1 MLNSRMPI
9 SEKHLW
15 PLSRLDEALEFLA
28 HRYGVATK
36 PVSMP
41 AFPAELASNHAQ
53 FGRWLE
59 TTAGVLELEA
69 EPVSTNYSEAENL
82 ISRAAPALFRVTVD
96 DKPLLLVLVGCR
108 RGKIAVLGADRVVY
122 RLPAEEIRTLLCEP
136 LEAPLLPEIDALLDE
151 AEVPA
156 QNRSQARRAI
166 LCERLS
172 DAWIGNCWLVHPP
185 LSQKLSQQA
194 RATGL
199 PSRFV
204 LFLLSYFAYYTLWIL
219 SWWLVGKGALEGR
232 LDPGWLIAWLLLLL
246 TLIPF
251 RALVTWF
258 EGLVAIKIGAII
270 KQKLLFGALQLDP
283 DKIRHQGAGQLFS
296 RVAES
301 EALETLSLN
310 GGFTG
315 LLAIIELVLA
325 ILVLAAGPARFI
337 HIVSLLI
344 WTGFIFLLGWHFLRA
359 RERWTNSRLSIT
371 HDLVERMV
379 GHRTRIVQEPSE
391 RWHEA
396 EDKELES
403 YLERCISM
411 DRKGVVPMALAARG
425 WMVIGLLGLA
435 PSFIGGQ
442 NSPAL
447 LAVGLGGIL
456 LAYRA
461 LLKLT
466 SSLSLLAG
474 AVIAWKQLATFFHA
488 AAKSPSTRTFAA
500 LLAADG
506 ESRNGRE
513 MLVNAKDLYFRYR
526 ENRKPVLDGY
536 NLQIDRGERLLVQG
550 PSGGGKSTLASLLT
564 GLRQPNSGLLLLDGL
579 DWQTLGAEG
588 WRQRI
593 VAAPQFHENHVLA
606 GTFAFNLLMGKR
618 WPPSAE
624 DLQKAEALCYEL
636 GLGELLQR
644 MPAGLMQMVGETGWQ
659 LSHGERSR
667 LYIARALLQGADL
680 IILDESF
687 AALDPENLQM
697 AMQCAINRAATLMV
711 IAHP

>member
-1 MLNSRMPI
+1 MTNP
-9 SEKHLW
+9 EKHLW
-15 PLSRLDEALEFLA
+15 PLARMDEVLEILA
-28 HRYGVATK
+28 QRFGLVTK

-41 AFPAELASNHAQ
+41 AFSEELANDRAQ

-59 TTAGVLELEA
+59 TTASVLELEA
-69 EPVSTNYSEAENL
+69 EPISTSYSEVENF
-82 ISRAAPALFRVTVD
+82 INRAAPALFYLTVD
-96 DKPLLLVLVGCR
+96 DHPFLLVLVGCR
-108 RGKIAVLGADRVVY
+108 RRKVAVLGIDRVVY
-122 RLPAEEIRTLLCEP
+122 HLAAEEIRTLLCEP
-136 LEAPLLPEIDALLDE
+136 HETPLLPEIESLLAE

-156 QNRSQARRAI
+156 QNRSKARQVI
-166 LCERLS
+166 LRERLS
-172 DAWIGNCWLVHPP
+172 ETWIGNCWLVHPP
-185 LSQKLSQQA
+185 LSQNLAQQA

-199 PSRFV
+199 PGRFA
-204 LFLLSYFAYYTLWIL
+204 LFLFSYLVYYTLWIL
-219 SWWLVGKGALEGR
+219 SWWLVGKGALAGR

-246 TLIPF
+246 TLIPC
-251 RALVTWF
+251 RALVTRL
-258 EGLVAIKIGAII
+258 EGLVSTNLGALI

-315 LLAIIELVLA
+315 LLAIIELFLA
-325 ILVLAAGPARFI
+325 ILVLAAGPAPFI
-337 HIVSLLI
+337 HTLSLLT
-344 WTGFIFLLGWHFLRA
+344 WTGFIFLLGWYFLRA
-359 RERWTNSRLSIT
+359 RERWTSSRLDIT

-379 GHRTRIVQEPSE
+379 GHRTRIVQEPSA
-391 RWHEA
+391 RWHEV

-403 YLERCISM
+403 YLERCLNM
-411 DRKGVVPMALAARG
+411 DRKGIVPMALAARG

-442 NSPAL
+442 NSPVL

-474 AVIAWKQLATFFHA
+474 AVIAWKQLAIFFQA
-488 AAKSPSTRTFAA
+488 AAKSQSTRTFAA

-506 ESRNGRE
+506 KSQSGRE

-526 ENRKPVLDGY
+526 ENGRPVLDGY
-536 NLQIDRGERLLVQG
+536 NLQINHGERLLVQG
-550 PSGGGKSTLASLLT
+550 PSGGGKSTLASILT

-588 WRQRI
+588 WRKRI

-606 GTFAFNLLMGKR
+606 GTFAFNLLMGRR
-618 WPPSAE
+618 WPASPE
-624 DLQKAEALCYEL
+624 DFEEAEALCHEL

>member
-1 MLNSRMPI
+1 MPI

-15 PLSRLDEALEFLA
+15 PLARMDEALEMLA
-28 HRYGVATK
+28 HRYGLAAK
-36 PVSMP
+36 PASMP
-41 AFPAELASNHAQ
+41 AFPAELAKDRARI
-53 FGRWLE
+53 GRWVE
-59 TTAGVLELEA
+59 TTAGVLGLEA
-69 EPVSTNYSEAENL
+69 EPVAAGYGEVENL
-82 ISRAAPALFRVTVD
+82 ISRAAPALFRLTVD
-96 DKPLLLVLVGCR
+96 EQPLFLVLVGCR
-108 RGKIAVLGADRVVY
+108 RGKVAVLGADRVEY
-122 RLPAEEIRTLLCEP
+122 RLPAEEIRALLCEP
-136 LEAPLLPEIDALLDE
+136 FEAPLLPEIDALLAE

-156 QNRSQARRAI
+156 QNHRRARQAI
-166 LCERLS
+166 LRERLTET
-172 DAWIGNCWLVHPP
+172 WIGNCWLVHLP
-185 LSQKLSQQA
+185 LRQKLSQQA
-194 RATGL
+194 RAAGL
-199 PSRFV
+199 PGRFV
-204 LFLLSYFAYYTLWIL
+204 LFLLSYVVYYTLWIL
-219 SWWLVGKGALEGR
+219 SWWLVGKGALSGR
-232 LDPGWLIAWLLLLL
+232 LDAGWLIAWMLLLL
-246 TLIPF
+246 TLIPC
-251 RALVTWF
+251 RGLVTWL
-258 EGLVAIKIGAII
+258 EGLVSTGIGALI

-315 LLAIIELVLA
+315 LLAVIELVLA
-325 ILVLAAGPARFI
+325 VLVLAAGPARFI
-337 HIVSLLI
+337 HILSLLA
-344 WTGFIFLLGWHFLRA
+344 WTTFIILLGWYFLRA
-359 RERWTNSRLSIT
+359 RERWTSSRLGIT

-379 GHRTRIVQEPSE
+379 GHRTRIVQEAGAS
-391 RWHEA
+391 WHEV

-435 PSFIGGQ
+435 PSFIAGQ

-466 SSLSLLAG
+466 SSLALLTG
-474 AVIAWKQLATFFHA
+474 AAIAWKQLAAFFQA
-488 AAKSPSTRTFAA
+488 AAKSQSTRTFAA

-506 ESRNGRE
+506 KSQNSRE
-513 MLVNAKDLYFRYR
+513 TLVSAKDLYFRYR
-526 ENRKPVLDGY
+526 ENGKPVLDGY
-536 NLQIDRGERLLVQG
+536 DLQINRGERLLVQG
-550 PSGGGKSTLASLLT
+550 PSGGGKSTLASILT

-588 WRQRI
+588 WRRRI

-606 GTFAFNLLMGKR
+606 GTFAFNLLMGRR
-618 WPPSAE
+618 WPPLAE
-624 DLQKAEALCYEL
+624 DLQEAEALCHEL

-697 AMQCAINRAATLMV
+697 AMQCAIDRAQTLMV

>member
-1 MLNSRMPI
+1 MFI

-15 PLSRLDEALEFLA
+15 PLARMDEALEILA
-28 HRYGVATK
+28 QRCGLATK

-41 AFPAELASNHAQ
+41 AFSDKLTNDRAQ

-59 TTAGVLELEA
+59 TTVGVLELEA
-69 EPVSTNYSEAENL
+69 EPVSTNYGEVENL

-96 DKPLLLVLVGCR
+96 DKPFLLVLVGHR
-108 RGKIAVLGADRVVY
+108 RGKVAVLGADRVVY
-122 RLPAEEIRTLLCEP
+122 RLPSEEIRALLCAP
-136 LEAPLLPEIDALLDE
+136 LEAPLLPEIESLLAE

-156 QNRSQARRAI
+156 KNRSQARQAI
-166 LCERLS
+166 LRERLS
-172 DAWIGNCWLVHPP
+172 DAWIGNCWLVRPP
-185 LSQKLSQQA
+185 LRQNFSQQA
-194 RATGL
+194 RVAKL
-199 PSRFV
+199 PGQFV

-219 SWWLVGKGALEGR
+219 SWWLVGKGALAGR

-270 KQKLLFGALQLDP
+270 KQKLLAGALQLDP

-315 LLAIIELVLA
+315 LLAVIELFLA
-325 ILVLAAGPARFI
+325 ILVLAAGPAPVI
-337 HIVSLLI
+337 HIPSLLI
-344 WTGFIFLLGWHFLRA
+344 WTAFIILLGWYFLRA
-359 RERWTNSRLSIT
+359 RERWTNSRLGIT

-391 RWHEA
+391 RWHEV

-403 YLERCISM
+403 YLERCINM
-411 DRKGVVPMALAARG
+411 DRKGIVPMALAARG

-474 AVIAWKQLATFFHA
+474 AVIAWKQLATFFQA
-488 AAKSPSTRTFAA
+488 AAKSQSSRTFAA

-506 ESRNGRE
+506 KSENGRE

-526 ENRKPVLDGY
+526 ENGRPVLDGY

-550 PSGGGKSTLASLLT
+550 PSGGGKSTLASVLT

-588 WRQRI
+588 WRRRI

-606 GTFAFNLLMGKR
+606 GTFAFNLLMGRR
-618 WPPSAE
+618 WPAAPEDFEEAE
-624 DLQKAEALCYEL
+624 VLCHEL

-659 LSHGERSR
+659 LSHGEKSR
-667 LYIARALLQGADL
+667 LYMARALLQNADL

-687 AALDPENLQM
+687 AALDPENLQK
-697 AMQCAINRAATLMV
+697 AMQCAIDHAKTLMV

>member
-1 MLNSRMPI
+1 MTNL
-9 SEKHLW
+9 EKHLW
-15 PLSRLDEALEFLA
+15 PLARMDEALEMLA
-28 HRYGVATK
+28 HRYGLAAK

-41 AFPAELASNHAQ
+41 ALPENLAKDRVQ

-59 TTAGVLELEA
+59 TTASVLELEA
-69 EPVSTNYSEAENL
+69 EPVSTSYSEVENL
-82 ISRAAPALFRVTVD
+82 ISRAAPALFHLTVD
-96 DKPLLLVLVGCR
+96 GQPSLLVLLGCR
-108 RGKIAVLGADRVVY
+108 RGKAAVLGADRVVY
-122 RLPAEEIRTLLCEP
+122 RLPAEEIRALLCEP
-136 LEAPLLPEIDALLDE
+136 LEAPLRPEIDALLAE

-156 QNRSQARRAI
+156 KNRRRARQAI
-166 LCERLS
+166 LRERLS
-172 DAWIGNCWLVHPP
+172 DAWIANCWLVHPP
-185 LSQKLSQQA
+185 LSQNLSQQA
-194 RATGL
+194 RAAGL
-199 PSRFV
+199 PGRFV
-204 LFLLSYFAYYTLWIL
+204 LFLLSYVVYYTLWIL
-219 SWWLVGKGALEGR
+219 SWWLVGKGALSGR
-232 LDPGWLIAWLLLLL
+232 LDRGWLIAWLLLLL
-246 TLIPF
+246 TLIPC
-251 RALVTWF
+251 RELVTWL
-258 EGLVAIKIGAII
+258 EGLVSTGIGALI

-310 GGFTG
+310 GAFTG
-315 LLAIIELVLA
+315 LLAIIELFLA
-325 ILVLAAGPARFI
+325 VLVLAAGPARFI
-337 HIVSLLI
+337 HIPSLLA
-344 WTGFIFLLGWHFLRA
+344 WTAFIILLGWYFLRT
-359 RERWTNSRLSIT
+359 RERWTSSRLGIT

-379 GHRTRIVQEPSE
+379 GHRTRIVQEAGAS
-391 RWHEA
+391 WHEV

-403 YLERCISM
+403 YLERCINM

-435 PSFIGGQ
+435 PSFIAGQ

-466 SSLSLLAG
+466 SSLALLTG
-474 AVIAWKQLATFFHA
+474 AAIAWKQLATFFQA
-488 AAKSPSTRTFAA
+488 AAKSQSTRTFAA

-506 ESRNGRE
+506 KSQNSRE
-513 MLVNAKDLYFRYR
+513 TLVSAKDLYFRYR
-526 ENRKPVLDGY
+526 ENGKPILDGY
-536 NLQIDRGERLLVQG
+536 DLQINRGERLLVQG
-550 PSGGGKSTLASLLT
+550 PSGGGKSTLASILT
-564 GLRQPNSGLLLLDGL
+564 GLRQPNSGLLLLNGL

-588 WRQRI
+588 WRRRI
-593 VAAPQFHENHVLA
+593 VAAPQFHENHVLT
-606 GTFAFNLLMGKR
+606 GTFAFNLLMGR
-618 WPPSAE
+618 GWPPRPE
-624 DLQKAEALCYEL
+624 DLQEAEALCHEL

-697 AMQCAINRAATLMV
+697 AMQCAINRAQTLMV